1 MSSKRLYPY
10 NKYNV
15 SDEWIIDL
23 KQLLMPKY
31 LALHNALQDL
41 KINETKCAIG
51 YDMIGLN
58 LFRSQMLYSIE
69 LRSIIMGVKN
79 KQGNSN

>member
-51 YDMIGLN
+51 YDMI
-58 LFRSQMLYSIE
+58 
-69 LRSIIMGVKN
+69 
-79 KQGNSN
+79 